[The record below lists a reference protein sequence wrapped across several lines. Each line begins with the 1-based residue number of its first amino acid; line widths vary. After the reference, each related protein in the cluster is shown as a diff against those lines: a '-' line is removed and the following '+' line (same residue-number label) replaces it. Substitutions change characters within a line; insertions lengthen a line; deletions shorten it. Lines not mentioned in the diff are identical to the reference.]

1 MKQGGAGAAASHGA
15 AAAAATA
22 AAPVAA
28 VDPRLD
34 PPSSEVA
41 AAAAEKVVHSR
52 SQVLFCDGTKALG
65 DAFKLVVPQS
75 TEFMSS
81 DAELWN
87 FLCSLKHEFS
97 PVILRSKD
105 VYGYA
110 SCRAVVPDVPGG
122 FSATASR
129 RDRPWRRAAARGR
142 RLRAAAGGD
151 TKSRGGGAGAKK
163 VARKRS
169 SAVLVAAP
177 SPPEALSSGGE
188 GLQEEQ
194 PQTEEEQ
201 ASPGPGALTFPPWTP
216 FEGRSLEEI
225 WREATPSLTAFPTI
239 KVRGNVW
246 KRRSLEAARRR
257 AERILRVNLAPLV
270 RLRRFPLA
278 GC

>member
-1 MKQGGAGAAASHGA
+1 GRRRRWRGLELAV
-15 AAAAATA
+15 
-22 AAPVAA
+22 VAA
-28 VDPRLD
+28 M
-34 PPSSEVA
+34 A

-129 RDRPWRRAAARGR
+129 RDR
-142 RLRAAAGGD
+142 RLRAAAG
-151 TKSRGGGAGAKK
+151 
-163 VARKRS
+163 
-169 SAVLVAAP
+169 
-177 SPPEALSSGGE
+177 
-188 GLQEEQ
+188 
-194 PQTEEEQ
+194 EEEQ